1 VFIWWTQIAK
11 VNQASRAPGPT
22 ASRLAITSDGPADHP
37 GAAKENPIMN
47 SLRYTNAMLTIIAL
61 AFSVIAVENFIR
73 PTVAQPPTTQIQPVA
88 ICDIFGKYCL
98 DVERSNQGSFLNVRA
113 LR

>member
-1 VFIWWTQIAK
+1 
-11 VNQASRAPGPT
+11 
-22 ASRLAITSDGPADHP
+22 
-37 GAAKENPIMN
+37 MN

-73 PTVAQPPTTQIQPVA
+73 PTVAQSPLTQPVVQPVA

-98 DVERSNQGSFLNVRA
+98 DVERNNQGSFFNVRVV
-113 LR
+113 R

>member
-1 VFIWWTQIAK
+1 MSTSELRPSKRID
-11 VNQASRAPGPT
+11 GPLIT
-22 ASRLAITSDGPADHP
+22 GRGLAIEPFKGEET
-37 GAAKENPIMN
+37 MN

-88 ICDIFGKYCL
+88 ICDTISHVCL
-98 DVERSNQGSFLNVRA
+98 DVERSHQGSFLNARAVR
-113 LR
+113 